1 MERLDPK
8 DKRRARRYKSIKKED
23 AKYQFAKNYK
33 GYNPKVGW
41 IEYAYVDGIKQPV
54 GNHLKK
60 MHNSNLQKEIK
71 RRASRKVRRF
81 NFEVTAKGNYY
92 RRVVDYWWEFL

>member
-1 MERLDPK
+1 MERLTPK
-8 DKRRARRYKSIKKED
+8 AKRRARRYKSIEKEH

-41 IEYAYVDGIKQPV
+41 VEHAYLDGIWQPV

-71 RRASRKVRRF
+71 RRTSRKVRRTGF
-81 NFEVTAKGNYY
+81 DTKTKGNSY
-92 RRVVDYWWEFL
+92 RRVVDYWWEMF